1 MIANLTRALISCVR
15 MHGHRIA
22 VDWESGRPH
31 SLPSLI
37 LPTDMTTALRNS
49 PRDNVILPVAVDGP
63 NGIYGCVLFENM
75 IWHFC
80 KSA

>member
-1 MIANLTRALISCVR
+1 MIANITRALISCVR
-15 MHGHRIA
+15 MHGYRIA
-22 VDWESGRPH
+22 VDRESGRPH
-31 SLPSLI
+31 SLPS

-63 NGIYGCVLFENM
+63 NGIYGCVFFENM
-75 IWHFC
+75 IRHFC